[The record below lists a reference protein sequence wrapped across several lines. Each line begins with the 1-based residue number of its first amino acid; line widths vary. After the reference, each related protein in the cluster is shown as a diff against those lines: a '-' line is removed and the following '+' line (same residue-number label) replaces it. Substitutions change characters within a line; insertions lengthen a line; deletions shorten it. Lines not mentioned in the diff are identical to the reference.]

1 MVIRLFNSLTGKKEP
16 LRPLTKEVRMFVCGP
31 TVYDYPHIGH
41 ARTYVSYDILARHIL
56 ASGYGLR
63 FVVNIT
69 DLDDKVLERAHH
81 DGVTYKEVSHRFTAA
96 FLDDLQR
103 LNIETITSFP
113 CASEY
118 LPQAI
123 EQIST
128 LLKKGFAY
136 AVGNNVYF
144 DTSKFSR
151 YGSFSGQS
159 PLELK
164 LRRLDPDPL
173 KRSQSDF
180 LLWRSEDA
188 GTTSWDSPF
197 GRGKPGWHIEDTAIS
212 ISTYGDQ
219 YDLHGGA
226 IELIFPH
233 HEAEI
238 AQAEALT
245 GKSPFVRHWVH
256 SGLLKVK
263 EQKMSKS
270 LGNSIRLREV
280 LRETDVSLLRLY
292 FASHHYRETFS
303 WRESNLKALSGRLKD
318 LQKAWKLTVQS
329 THSSKSRN
337 AGDQKEALEKVR
349 RCNRAFYACL
359 DNDLDTPGAIAVLFR
374 LVNLALKVL
383 TRPHSRTLSVEIENT
398 LAKCARSLGILLHK
412 IDVDE

>member
-1 MVIRLFNSLTGKKEP
+1 MAIRLFNTLTGRKEP
-16 LRPLTKEVRMFVCGP
+16 LRPLTKKVRMFVCGP

-56 ASGYGLR
+56 SSGYGLS

-69 DLDDKVLERAHH
+69 DLDDKVFERAHH
-81 DGVTYKEVSHRFTAA
+81 DGVTYKEVSRRFTAA
-96 FLDDLQR
+96 FLDDLRR

-113 CASEY
+113 HTSEY

-128 LLKKGFAY
+128 LMKKGFAY
-136 AVGNNVYF
+136 TVGNNVYF

-151 YGSFSGQS
+151 YGTFSGQS

-180 LLWRSEDA
+180 LLWRGEDA
-188 GTTSWDSPF
+188 GNISWDSPF

-219 YDLHGGA
+219 YDVHGGA

-256 SGLLKVK
+256 SGLLRV
-263 EQKMSKS
+263 EDQKMSKS

-280 LRETDVSLLRLY
+280 LRETDISLLRLY
-292 FASHHYRETFS
+292 FAAHHYRQTFS
-303 WRESNLKALSGRLKD
+303 WRKNDLKAFSRPLKD
-318 LQKAWKLTVQS
+318 LQKAWKLAVQS
-329 THSSKSRN
+329 SHSSKSN
-337 AGDQKEALEKVR
+337 NNGGQNEALEKVR
-349 RCNRAFYACL
+349 RCSRVFYACL
-359 DNDLDTPGAIAVLFR
+359 DNDLNTPGAVAALFR
-374 LVNLALKVL
+374 LVNLALRVL
-383 TRPHSRTLSVEIENT
+383 TRPHSRILSVELENT
-398 LAKCARSLGILLHK
+398 LAKCASSLGIPLHK
-412 IDVDE
+412 IDVNE

>member
-144 DTSKFSR
+144 DT
-151 YGSFSGQS
+151 
-159 PLELK
+159 
-164 LRRLDPDPL
+164 
-173 KRSQSDF
+173 
-180 LLWRSEDA
+180 
-188 GTTSWDSPF
+188 
-197 GRGKPGWHIEDTAIS
+197 
-212 ISTYGDQ
+212 
-219 YDLHGGA
+219 
-226 IELIFPH
+226 
-233 HEAEI
+233 
-238 AQAEALT
+238 
-245 GKSPFVRHWVH
+245 
-256 SGLLKVK
+256 
-263 EQKMSKS
+263 
-270 LGNSIRLREV
+270 
-280 LRETDVSLLRLY
+280 
-292 FASHHYRETFS
+292 
-303 WRESNLKALSGRLKD
+303 
-318 LQKAWKLTVQS
+318 
-329 THSSKSRN
+329 
-337 AGDQKEALEKVR
+337 
-349 RCNRAFYACL
+349 
-359 DNDLDTPGAIAVLFR
+359 
-374 LVNLALKVL
+374 
-383 TRPHSRTLSVEIENT
+383 
-398 LAKCARSLGILLHK
+398 
-412 IDVDE
+412 